1 VARGGRWG
9 GGMWGGGIVEYEMIY
24 ENPSFSYVIVDVFS
38 HRHVG
43 LCCRSLL

>member
-1 VARGGRWG
+1 
-9 GGMWGGGIVEYEMIY
+9 MWVGVIDEHEMIY
-24 ENPSFSYVIVDVFS
+24 ENLRFSYVIVDVFS